1 MIRMWSDYIASKL
14 WSIAE
19 CSTVAP
25 RLELLPCQLPVVESE
40 EMTNFFSS
48 SASAHSKIGPTASQ
62 KALLAKK
69 RLSLTDHVGAVS
81 QQAMQKIINR
91 KSLNSN
97 EMSMIGYIE
106 TDDVKTDQSGNDPR
120 RMNKMKGVSEQ
131 KTY

>member
-1 MIRMWSDYIASKL
+1 MPLFAKVAWVPNLILLTFGY
-14 WSIAE
+14 
-19 CSTVAP
+19 STV
-25 RLELLPCQLPVVESE
+25 
-40 EMTNFFSS
+40 FSS

-106 TDDVKTDQSGNDPR
+106 SDEAKGNNDPR
-120 RMNKMKGVSEQ
+120 RMNKMKGVKPL
-131 KTY
+131 KTFFSVNSIDI